1 MNFEDRWKRK
11 KETDRKTEKL
21 TTRIFFNFGK
31 KSDCVVNPN
40 EKA

>member
-11 KETDRKTEKL
+11 KETDRKTEK
-21 TTRIFFNFGK
+21 TDYKDFFQFWQ